1 MALSDTFG
9 STAGDIF
16 SSIVSKGI
24 LVFAVILLVGIILGV
39 ALYVR
44 WRRKFN
50 IIVEIYSERSIG
62 SLNEVVY
69 TKDAK
74 IIRDIINQNNHK
86 IIFDKGAMIF
96 DKKDGCWYFRI
107 LGEKVDLPVPPFN
120 VLQSSNKGNVL
131 KIWQKTH
138 EEFIFLM
145 PDKLCKTHVIKGDG
159 KLYPISQIEQK
170 QVEGDI
176 SYWNV
181 KRKEKTKKLF
191 DTESLFM
198 KILPFMPHIIG
209 GVIALFIIYI
219 LMDSMPAILNQ
230 LQQLIIELRSL
241 KGAVVTTG

>member
-1 MALSDTFG
+1 MALSNTFG
-9 STAGDIF
+9 DTAGNIV
-16 SSIVSKGI
+16 SSIISKSM
-24 LVFAVILLVGIILGV
+24 LVLLVLLIGGAILGV

-62 SLNEVVY
+62 SLEDKDY
-69 TKDAK
+69 TTNSEA
-74 IIRDIINQNNHK
+74 IRDIINQGNHK
-86 IIFDKGAMIF
+86 IIFDRGAIVY
-96 DKKDGCWYFRI
+96 DKKDGYWYFRI
-107 LGEKVDLPVPPFN
+107 LGEKVDLPEPPFN

-131 KIWQKTH
+131 KVWQKSH
-138 EEFIFLM
+138 DEFIFLM
-145 PDKLCKTHVIKGDG
+145 PDKLCKTHVIKRGG

-176 SYWNV
+176 GYWNV
-181 KRKEKTKKLF
+181 KRKQKTKALF

-209 GVIALFIIYI
+209 GMISLFIIYV

-230 LQQLIIELRSL
+230 LQQLIIELQSL